1 MADRD
6 VLRVTLEYPDINWLF
21 DQPDVSPFSET
32 FHEYSTRPGIEDI
45 YNELHANPS
54 LKRVETTILLPP
66 EQITPALEQRTREA
80 VRRYCLARSREV
92 GQDERALRWRALR
105 ALAIALV
112 LFVPYVIVYKPL
124 QESEIWLL
132 PDRRRIE
139 YRNLDCSLVSTRC
152 PCLRR
157 AVLSNGLRELQ
168 ARFGNA
174 TGAQTGVLKRVC
186 W

>member
-6 VLRVTLEYPDINWLF
+6 VLRVTLEYTDINWLF
-21 DQPDVSPFSET
+21 DQSDVSPFSEN
-32 FHEYSTRPGIEDI
+32 FHEYSTRPGIEHV

-54 LKRVETTILLPP
+54 LKKVEATILLPP

-132 PDRRRIE
+132 
-139 YRNLDCSLVSTRC
+139 NLIGEGLSIVIGLLSGFHSMPLSSACC
-152 PCLRR
+152 PIAWTPTATDALRKC
-157 AVLSNGLRELQ
+157 N
-168 ARFGNA
+168 
-174 TGAQTGVLKRVC
+174 
-186 W
+186 